1 MKRRGERGGVLA
13 ALMVAMAVMGILT
26 AVAAQWWSD
35 VKRRDDEAE
44 MIFRAREIA
53 RGILAYRKDRGA
65 LPTELKQLL
74 EPGNKGQYFVRREY
88 KDPLVKDGKWGL
100 LFAGPA
106 GNVFDP
112 NSSTPIDP
120 GQLPMGETPAQDNP
134 GGLGT
139 LQRSAGSGQEVGGLP
154 IVGVKSL
161 CKDEP
166 FRILDEKTKY
176 ADWQFHI
183 FQLEGT
189 AGQPGAP
196 GGQPGR
202 PGRPGGGRPG
212 SPGGVRPGGGVPGGG
227 N

>member
-1 MKRRGERGGVLA
+1 MA
-13 ALMVAMAVMGILT
+13 ALMVAIAVMGIMT

-53 RGILAYRKDRGA
+53 RGLVMYRRDRGA
-65 LPTELKQLL
+65 LPTDLEQLF
-74 EPGNKGQYFVRREY
+74 EPGGKGQYFVRKKY
-88 KDPLVKDGKWGL
+88 TDPLVKDGKWGL
-100 LFAGPA
+100 LYAGPA

-112 NSSTPIDP
+112 NSPNPVDP
-120 GQLPMGETPAQDNP
+120 SQLPTGPSPAQDNP

-139 LQRSAGSGQEVGGLP
+139 LQRSIGAGQQVGGLP

-161 CKDEP
+161 CKDKP
-166 FRILDEKTKY
+166 FRVIDDKQNY

-183 FQLEGT
+183 FQLEAV

-196 GGQPGR
+196 GQPGR
-202 PGRPGGGRPG
+202 PGRPGANRPG
-212 SPGGVRPGGGVPGGG
+212 TPGGVRPGGSPRNDGG
-227 N
+227 